1 VFEDLVEATTT
12 PEDDS
17 EEALTRRVS
26 RAGGAYICKLQ
37 WFGRGVLRCGGCS
50 YVRGA

>member
-1 VFEDLVEATTT
+1 VRDVFEDLVEATTT

-26 RAGGAYICKLQ
+26 RAGG
-37 WFGRGVLRCGGCS
+37 VHM
-50 YVRGA
+50 